1 MSEMEILI
9 SAFVGGSLAASAVAI
24 AFLGHIKWCYD
35 EKIKTLQYQLIAL
48 RSEMS
53 VGYVE

>member
-9 SAFVGGSLAASAVAI
+9 SAFVGGSLAATVVSMV
-24 AFLGHIKWCYD
+24 FLAHIKWCYD